1 MRSAPAR
8 RQGSPAAAALRVA
21 GLALRAAT
29 WVLALLVV
37 ADAVLPAGART
48 YLLGLNGA
56 VTRLVP
62 GALSGL
68 FVFQTPLGGA
78 FRGDFAALAI
88 VLLVLDCILS
98 RASASLRRG

>member
-1 MRSAPAR
+1 MRSGTA
-8 RQGSPAAAALRVA
+8 RQGAPVAATALRICA
-21 GLALRAAT
+21 MALRLAA
-29 WVLALLVV
+29 WALVLLVV

-48 YLLGLNGA
+48 YLLGANGVA
-56 VTRLVP
+56 SRLVP

-88 VLLVLDCILS
+88 VLLVIDWILS
-98 RASASLRRG
+98 RASASLR